1 VIRVHEPGAVRDFYV
16 MRAVVAGDVDVP
28 VDLELPVHLR
38 HRRPS

>member
-1 VIRVHEPGAVRDFYV
+1 
-16 MRAVVAGDVDVP
+16 VVAGDVDVP